1 MTRVFV
7 SRCPEYDHE
16 SMKKIIAAG
25 LAGTGFDLR
34 GFSGKRV
41 ALKPNLLMP
50 ARPEKAIVTHPAFVG
65 AVAEIV
71 TENGGSPVIIESPAI
86 TALESTMRKSGY
98 SEMLAQQG
106 VEVADVSGSGVLFHG
121 GTRRYR
127 RFEVLKALFDVD
139 IIINLPKFKT
149 HGITYI
155 TGAVKNLFGT
165 VPGLDKSK
173 WHLKASTPPDFSE
186 FLLDLNE
193 ALLHGFE
200 KRKRILHV
208 MDAIVAQERD
218 GPGPSGTPKKIGTII
233 VGESPVAVDYVAV
246 RVAGLDFE
254 KVPTITGGF
263 KRDLGARSPEDI
275 EVLGTPV
282 DEVRVGD
289 FIPTGHSFMTSFGA
303 RWPAN
308 TAFFKNMFTE
318 KPVPVEGEC
327 TLCYRCRTICPAGAI
342 GEAAGQKRVPAYDY
356 GKCIRCYC
364 CKEIC
369 PQAAITLKRGR
380 LQRVLG

>member
-1 MTRVFV
+1 MNKVFL
-7 SRCPEYDHE
+7 SRCQEYDHG

-25 LAGTGFDLR
+25 MAGAGFNPRD
-34 GFSGKRV
+34 FSGKRV

-71 TENGGSPVIIESPAI
+71 SENGGTPVIIESPAM
-86 TALESTMRKSGY
+86 TALESTMRKSDY
-98 SEMLAQQG
+98 SEMLAKQG
-106 VEVADVSGSGVLFHG
+106 IEVADVSEAKVLFHEG
-121 GTRRYR
+121 SRRYK
-127 RFEVLKALFDVD
+127 RFEISKALFDVD

-165 VPGLDKSK
+165 IPGLDKSR
-173 WHLKASTPPDFSE
+173 WHMKASTPSDFSE

-208 MDAIVAQERD
+208 MDAIITQEKD
-218 GPGPSGTPKKIGTII
+218 GPGPSGTPKKIGAII
-233 VGESPVAVDYVAV
+233 IGESPVAVDYVAV
-246 RVAGLDFE
+246 RVAGLDVE
-254 KVPTITGGF
+254 KVTTVTGGF
-263 KRDLGARSPEDI
+263 QRDLGVRSPEEI
-275 EVLGTPV
+275 EVMGTPIDDVMV
-282 DEVRVGD
+282 DD
-289 FIPTGHSFMTSFGA
+289 FIPTGHSFLTSFGA

-327 TLCYRCRTICPAGAI
+327 TLCYQCKKICPAGAI
-342 GEAAGQKRVPAYDY
+342 GDSAGKGKVPVYDY
-356 GKCIRCYC
+356 QKCIRCYC

-369 PQAAITLKRGR
+369 PQAAITLKRGP
-380 LQRVLG
+380 LQFVLR

>member
-1 MTRVFV
+1 
-7 SRCPEYDHE
+7 
-16 SMKKIIAAG
+16 MKKIIAAG
-25 LAGTGFDLR
+25 LAGTGFDPR